1 MTNKGIPVGKIEK
14 RGQYLK
20 IAIMAAVLLCI
31 ISLLLPWL
39 RFEVKTERGTIHL
52 DSLGLQ
58 NPGPTVEKTLA
69 QAVEDGGPAREYMAE
84 LPTVKAISRQLI
96 ALESGMLG
104 VVGTIED
111 SKLTPIETAMLFAN
125 GGKALSQAAALVE
138 TAQSGT
144 TMLDPDTASE
154 ILEYFSLDI
163 QTDFSRL
170 ATASKLL
177 AILNWLMITAL
188 IAIGSYSV
196 YALAKSRRSLIWA
209 ETALYGVLLLLY
221 CVFSYLLNQ
230 TISAQLGDY
239 AEIVGRNI
247 RPFHISLWPVLMFV
261 CLAGCLAAEWTL
273 SNAAVCFPTQ
283 KRVRICVWGRKNRQA
298 DRFGSACGRSRSTE
312 ARQGQVSAS
321 GNRGGE
327 TPKIRTRMNGTGV
340 NSTGTKGF
348 RNPDDFS

>member
-84 LPTVKAISRQLI
+84 QPAVTAITKQLI

-111 SKLTPIETAMLFAN
+111 SKLTPIETAILFAN

-154 ILEYFSLDI
+154 ILEHFSLDI
-163 QTDFSRL
+163 QADFSRL
-170 ATASKLL
+170 ATTSKLL
-177 AILNWLMITAL
+177 AILNWLMIAAL
-188 IAIGSYSV
+188 IAIGSYSI
-196 YALAKSRRSLIWA
+196 YALVKNRRSLVWA
-209 ETALYGVLLLLY
+209 ETALYGALLLLY

-230 TISAQLGDY
+230 TISAQLADY
-239 AEIVGRNI
+239 AEIVGKDI
-247 RPFHISLWPVLMFV
+247 RPFHISLWPVLMVV
-261 CLAGCLAAEWTL
+261 CLAGCLAAERTL
-273 SNAAVCFPTQ
+273 PDAAVCFPIQ
-283 KRVRICVWGRKNRQA
+283 KRAWICVCGRRNRQA
-298 DRFGSACGRSRSTE
+298 DRFCSACGRNRSTE
-312 ARQGQVSAS
+312 ARQGQASAS

-327 TPKIRTRMNGTGV
+327 TPKIRTKMNGVGV

-348 RNPDDFS
+348 RNPDDLG